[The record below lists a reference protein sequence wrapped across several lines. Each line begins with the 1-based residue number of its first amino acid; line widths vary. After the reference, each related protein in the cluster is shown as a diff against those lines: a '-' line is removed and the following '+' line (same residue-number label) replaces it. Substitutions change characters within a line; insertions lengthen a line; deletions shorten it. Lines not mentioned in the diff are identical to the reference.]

1 MLCREAD
8 DRALLAALVAA
19 LALAGCTD
27 DGDAVEPLP
36 TTSSPTPAPTP
47 TPVSAQVGA
56 PAEAAT
62 VLPAATAQDAAL
74 EASRAVFVTAPV
86 VVVAPVDDV
95 AAQLTA
101 ASAAV
106 ALGAPVLLAGPA
118 IDAAPLAA
126 ELARLDAEAVL
137 AVGAVTL
144 PLRRGWRSCRSPP
157 VRARTSCGRRPA
169 SGSVCR
175 PRFPRGRR
183 RAPSARSPARDR
195 PCSSSPGRCR
205 PRRPSAPPASAGP
218 TASPTTAGPTAPPT
232 PSAPPGPGLPLV
244 RPPAA
249 LTATVALTGVG
260 VDPLAA
266 LATLR
271 AAGVPVID
279 TPGGDPRAT
288 TPGVQAIAAAAP
300 EHTIALGAA
309 FGPADQLARRVAT
322 ASTGALLGGG
332 GQLVFPQVPGVPGKK
347 YVALYGTPGS
357 KALGVLGEQDVPA
370 TLARADATAAPYR
383 TLTPDVV
390 VPAVEIIATI
400 ASAGPGD
407 DGNYSQERSVEE
419 LRPLVEAAG
428 AAGMAVV
435 LDLQPGRTD
444 FLTQAQQYAD
454 LLALPYVGLALDPE
468 WRLAPD
474 QVHLRQIGSV
484 GVDEV
489 NGVAA
494 WLAGFTAERA
504 LPQKMFVL
512 HQFAGR
518 MIQDRARL
526 DTSHD
531 ELAIVVHVDGQGSQP
546 AKAGTWNALRDGR
559 AAGALGVEELL
570 RRGRPHAGPDADVP
584 GPAGAGPRHLPV
596 APRSTRNVRP
606 RASTT
611 RSNCCWSS
619 ASRATSSSVSTLRG
633 PRRLP
638 TCAGPRYVSHHS
650 VMSRRCF
657 FGTAA
662 PR

>member
-1 MLCREAD
+1 MGR
-8 DRALLAALVAA
+8 RAAAVMSVVAL

-27 DGDAVEPLP
+27 DGGAVEPTP
-36 TTSSPTPAPTP
+36 TTSSPTPTPTPTP
-47 TPVSAQVGA
+47 TPVSAEVVA

-62 VLPAATAQDAAL
+62 VLPAATAPDAAI
-74 EASRAVFVTAPV
+74 EASRAVFVRAPA

-101 ASAAV
+101 ASAGV
-106 ALGAPVLLAGPA
+106 ALGAPVLLTGPG
-118 IDAAPLAA
+118 IDPAPLVA
-126 ELARLDAEAVL
+126 ELDRLDADAVL
-137 AVGAVTL
+137 AVGPVTLDPPSGTTVVPVPAGAGPEVLRSVTGARFAGRTEVPAGGEPGAVRALTGPRPTVLVVPGALPAPTVSATATPSATGARPTPSPSPVVTL
-144 PLRRGWRSCRSPP
+144 PRTRPP
-157 VRARTSCGRRPA
+157 VA
-169 SGSVCR
+169 V
-175 PRFPRGRR
+175 
-183 RAPSARSPARDR
+183 
-195 PCSSSPGRCR
+195 PG
-205 PRRPSAPPASAGP
+205 
-218 TASPTTAGPTAPPT
+218 
-232 PSAPPGPGLPLV
+232 
-244 RPPAA
+244 
-249 LTATVALTGVG
+249 TVALTGVG

-266 LATLR
+266 LATFR
-271 AAGVPVID
+271 AAGVPVLD
-279 TPGGDPRAT
+279 APGGDPRAT

-300 EHTIALGAA
+300 DHTIALGAA
-309 FGPADQLARRVAT
+309 FGPPDQLARRVAA
-322 ASTGALLGGG
+322 ASTGVLLGGG

-370 TLARADATAAPYR
+370 TLARADGTAAPYR
-383 TLTPDVV
+383 TLTTDVV

-444 FLTQAQQYAD
+444 FLTQAQRYAD

-484 GVDEV
+484 GIDEV
-489 NGVAA
+489 NGVSA
-494 WLAGFTAERA
+494 WLAAFTAERA

-531 ELAIVVHVDGQGSQP
+531 ELAVVIHVDGQGSQP
-546 AKAGTWNALRDGR
+546 AKAGTWNALRT
-559 AAGALGVEELL
+559 
-570 RRGRPHAGPDADVP
+570 DAPPVHWGWKNFYDEDVP
-584 GPAGAGPRHLPV
+584 VLDPTQTYQVQPV
-596 APRSTRNVRP
+596 PDLVT
-606 RASTT
+606 
-611 RSNCCWSS
+611 
-619 ASRATSSSVSTLRG
+619 
-633 PRRLP
+633 
-638 TCAGPRYVSHHS
+638 YQ
-650 VMSRRCF
+650 
-657 FGTAA
+657 
-662 PR
+662 